1 MMAPSKGIL
10 IVVASLTG
18 GGAERVAAVWADGLA
33 ESGHRVTVLTDL
45 SRPATFMPSHRVRLV
60 SLGLTARPAGRG
72 LRFAS
77 WAVAS
82 RFRAAMTLWRI
93 LRNERIDVIV
103 DVGHQYGAEVLAIGR
118 LKGVKLLQTDHNAC
132 TRPSDMPLS
141 LRDRWRKFVQA
152 RFYDAVTVL
161 TEPDRREMS
170 RRGVKNAVVLHNPLV
185 FERYAGEG
193 AREKVVVAVARPGA
207 LRVKGVDVLLEA
219 WRGVW
224 ERHRDWRL
232 RIVGVPRADV
242 GEPDGVETVPF
253 SGDIAAEYREAEIF
267 VMPSRCEG
275 WGLAAVEAMSQ
286 GCAAVICDFE
296 GRQREYVADGVNGL
310 VCRAGDAV
318 GLENAIERLIC
329 DDGLRRRLQLAAPDG
344 LERFAPALVAR
355 RLEKIIYRVCGDS
368 ES

>member
-82 RFRAAMTLWRI
+82 RFRAAMALWRI
-93 LRNERIDVIV
+93 LRDERIDVIV

-141 LRDRWRKFVQA
+141 LRDRWR
-152 RFYDAVTVL
+152 
-161 TEPDRREMS
+161 
-170 RRGVKNAVVLHNPLV
+170 
-185 FERYAGEG
+185 
-193 AREKVVVAVARPGA
+193 
-207 LRVKGVDVLLEA
+207 
-219 WRGVW
+219 
-224 ERHRDWRL
+224 
-232 RIVGVPRADV
+232 
-242 GEPDGVETVPF
+242 
-253 SGDIAAEYREAEIF
+253 
-267 VMPSRCEG
+267 
-275 WGLAAVEAMSQ
+275 
-286 GCAAVICDFE
+286 
-296 GRQREYVADGVNGL
+296 
-310 VCRAGDAV
+310 
-318 GLENAIERLIC
+318 
-329 DDGLRRRLQLAAPDG
+329 
-344 LERFAPALVAR
+344 
-355 RLEKIIYRVCGDS
+355 
-368 ES
+368 